1 MEIVQF
7 NRKKKSQINTDSIKI
22 NSPRN
27 NRQQFLSNEI
37 SNLIINNQIKNNIA
51 NSYYLPYL
59 SINNV
64 HHNRNNTL
72 SSFEI
77 NWNKKTKLTIRKYL
91 NEKEKNDMN
100 KKNIQNHPR
109 SLQKKAYKAISKDFN
124 KVKPIPKQD
133 VQNMWKTILG
143 YDENFKINNL
153 NKKQR
158 TITNLG
164 LPSSNTISSSRKYS
178 NLYKINKKNELI
190 LTKFPILKNLGMQG
204 LATERRNE
212 MMKQIK
218 LQNGFN
224 CIEFSN

>member
-1 MEIVQF
+1 MEIVRF
-7 NRKKKSQINTDSIKI
+7 NKKRKSQINTDSIEI

-27 NRQQFLSNEI
+27 NRQRFLSNEI
-37 SNLIINNQIKNNIA
+37 SNLIINSQIKNNIA

-77 NWNKKTKLTIRKYL
+77 NRNKKTKLTIRKDL
-91 NEKEKNDMN
+91 NEKEKNDII
-100 KKNIQNHPR
+100 KKIENHPR
-109 SLQKKAYKAISKDFN
+109 ALQKKVYKAFSKDFN

-164 LPSSNTISSSRKYS
+164 LPRSNTILSSRKYS
-178 NLYKINKKNELI
+178 NLQKINKKGLI
-190 LTKFPILKNLGMQG
+190 LTKVPILKNLGMQG
-204 LATERRNE
+204 LATERLNE

-224 CIEFSN
+224 CIEFSL

>member
-1 MEIVQF
+1 
-7 NRKKKSQINTDSIKI
+7 
-22 NSPRN
+22 
-27 NRQQFLSNEI
+27 
-37 SNLIINNQIKNNIA
+37 
-51 NSYYLPYL
+51 
-59 SINNV
+59 
-64 HHNRNNTL
+64 
-72 SSFEI
+72 
-77 NWNKKTKLTIRKYL
+77 
-91 NEKEKNDMN
+91 
-100 KKNIQNHPR
+100 
-109 SLQKKAYKAISKDFN
+109 
-124 KVKPIPKQD
+124 
-133 VQNMWKTILG
+133 MWKTILG

-212 MMKQIK
+212 MMKHIK
-218 LQNGFN
+218 LQNGFH

>member
-7 NRKKKSQINTDSIKI
+7 NKKRKSQINTDSIEI

-27 NRQQFLSNEI
+27 NRRRFLINEI
-37 SNLIINNQIKNNIA
+37 SNLIINRQFKNNIA

-77 NWNKKTKLTIRKYL
+77 NWNKRTKITIRKDL
-91 NEKEKNDMN
+91 NEKEKNDIN
-100 KKNIQNHPR
+100 KKKIQNHPR
-109 SLQKKAYKAISKDFN
+109 SLQKKAYKAFSKDFN

-158 TITNLG
+158 IITNLG
-164 LPSSNTISSSRKYS
+164 LSSNTISSSRKYS
-178 NLYKINKKNELI
+178 NLHKINKKKELV
-190 LTKFPILKNLGMQG
+190 LTKFPMLKNLGMQG

-212 MMKQIK
+212 MMKQTK

-224 CIEFSN
+224 CIEFSL

>member
-1 MEIVQF
+1 MI
-7 NRKKKSQINTDSIKI
+7 I
-22 NSPRN
+22 NS
-27 NRQQFLSNEI
+27 
-37 SNLIINNQIKNNIA
+37 QIKNNIA

-77 NWNKKTKLTIRKYL
+77 NRNKKTKLTIRKDL
-91 NEKEKNDMN
+91 NEKEKNDII
-100 KKNIQNHPR
+100 KKIENHPR
-109 SLQKKAYKAISKDFN
+109 ALQKKVYKAFSKDFN

-164 LPSSNTISSSRKYS
+164 LPRSNTILSSRKYS
-178 NLYKINKKNELI
+178 NLQKINKKGLI
-190 LTKFPILKNLGMQG
+190 LTKVPILKNLGMQG
-204 LATERRNE
+204 LATERLNE

-224 CIEFSN
+224 CIEFSL